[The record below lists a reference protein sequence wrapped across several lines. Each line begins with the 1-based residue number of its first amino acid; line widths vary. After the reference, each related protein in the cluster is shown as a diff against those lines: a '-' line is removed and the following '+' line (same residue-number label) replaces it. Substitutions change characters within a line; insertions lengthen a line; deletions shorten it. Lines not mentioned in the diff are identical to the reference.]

1 MYLDCPSFDYNVCV
15 NGHVKSMNV
24 YWVTKEVETTNE
36 LVGLNLCDMVDTIL
50 NQVKKINIQVN
61 EVKQKKK

>member
-1 MYLDCPSFDYNVCV
+1 
-15 NGHVKSMNV
+15 
-24 YWVTKEVETTNE
+24 VTKEVETTNE

>member
-15 NGHVKSMNV
+15 SGHVKSMNV